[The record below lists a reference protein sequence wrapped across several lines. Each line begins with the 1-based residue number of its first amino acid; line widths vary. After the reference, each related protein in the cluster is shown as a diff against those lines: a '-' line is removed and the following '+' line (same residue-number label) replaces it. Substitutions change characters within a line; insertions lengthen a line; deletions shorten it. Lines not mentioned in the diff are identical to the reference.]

1 MRRIAGILVLVLA
14 VTGVVVL
21 GSGAGDDSSD
31 TYRVRA
37 IFDNAFSII
46 EGEDVRIAGVNVG
59 KIEKLD
65 VTSDNRAAVTM
76 RIDEPGF
83 QDFRSDAKC
92 SIRPQS
98 LIGEK
103 YVECSLTEPRR
114 PGEEPPAALAKIPEG
129 EEGEGE
135 RLLPVDRTS
144 KPVDVDLINNV
155 MRLPQRQRLAI
166 ILNEFGAAVG
176 GRGRDLNETIRR
188 ANPAL
193 GATNEVLEIIG
204 RQNRVLRRL
213 ATDSDTVLAP
223 LARDRERVASFIENA
238 NDVSRATA
246 ERRADL
252 EANFERLPRFLGEL
266 KPTMTRLGGLADE
279 MTPVLGDLQAAAPD
293 INRLVRELGPFST
306 AGIPA
311 LTSLGDALEVGRPAL
326 VASKPIIDDLRRLT
340 DEARPLAKDLRGL
353 TVSLR
358 DTGFTER
365 LMDYLFYQVAAING
379 FDQYGHYLRAGL
391 VVNTCASYALEP
403 APGCSARF
411 AAENDGD
418 RSGAA
423 ARAAAHDPA
432 NVRAHFARRAREAG
446 TDRSAQALRAGDGLT
461 QPRVQTRQGSRP
473 ALKLP
478 DAVLPGQAENATP
491 QQAPPADPQAGADAE
506 RKAQEGLLDYL
517 LGEGA

>member
-1 MRRIAGILVLVLA
+1 MKRVLGIVILVVA
-14 VTGVVVL
+14 VTGVFVL
-21 GSGAGDDSSD
+21 GSGAGEESGG
-31 TYRVRA
+31 TYKVRA

-46 EGEDVRIAGVNVG
+46 EGEDVRVAGVNVG

-65 VTSDNRAAVTM
+65 VTKDNRAAVTM
-76 RIDEPGF
+76 TIDEPGF

-92 SIRPQS
+92 TIRPQS

-114 PGEEPPAALAKIPEG
+114 PGESAPAALAKIPEG
-129 EEGEGE
+129 EPGAGE
-135 RLLPVDRTS
+135 RLLPVERTS

-166 ILNEFGAAVG
+166 ILNELGAAVG
-176 GRGRDLNETIRR
+176 GRGKELNETIRR

-193 GATNEVLEIIG
+193 GATNEVLELIG
-204 RQNRVLRRL
+204 RQNKVLRKL

-223 LARDRERVASFIENA
+223 LARDRDRVASFIVNA
-238 NDVSRATA
+238 NEVSQATA

-252 EANFERLPRFLGEL
+252 EANFERLPKFLGEL
-266 KPTMTRLGGLADE
+266 RPTMQRLGGLSDQ

-293 INRLVRELGPFST
+293 VNRLFRELGPFSQ
-306 AGIPA
+306 AAIPA
-311 LTSLGDALEVGRPAL
+311 ITSLGDAAELGRPAL
-326 VASKPIIDDLRRLT
+326 VASKPIIDDLRKLT
-340 DEARPLAKDLRGL
+340 DQARPLARDLRGL

-358 DTGFTER
+358 ETGFTER

-379 FDQYGHYLRAGL
+379 FDQFGHYLRAGL
-391 VVNTCASYALEP
+391 IVNTCASYALEP

-423 ARAAAHDPA
+423 ARAAANDPD
-432 NVRAHFARRAREAG
+432 NVRAFFAKRAKAAG
-446 TDRSAQALRAGDGLT
+446 IDRSAQAMGIQTAPRRSAGDGS
-461 QPRVQTRQGSRP
+461 SRP

-478 DAVLPGQAENATP
+478 EAFLPGQQAEP
-491 QQAPPADPQAGADAE
+491 QRAPQPAARAGAAPGAPTEAE
-506 RKAQEGLLDYL
+506 EGLLDYL
-517 LGEGA
+517 LGDGA